1 VERAGSIMGGR
12 ILSAII
18 PVGLGLLGAM
28 LANFPVSF
36 LGGLVPPPLLVL
48 MPIYYWAI
56 VRPDLMSPFWIFVL
70 GVLQDL
76 FSGGPPGVWAASFL
90 ATYALID
97 NQRDILAGLSGVSA
111 IVGFAI
117 SALLACGSAYFIVAI
132 YFWHLPPLAPVM
144 AELAMTVFVYVF
156 AVFLL
161 GVIHHRFVGPLR
173 SDF

>member
-1 VERAGSIMGGR
+1 MERAGSIMGGR
-12 ILSAII
+12 VLSAII
-18 PVGLGLLGAM
+18 PVGLALLGVM
-28 LANFPVSF
+28 LGNFPISF

-48 MPIYYWAI
+48 MPVYYWAI

-90 ATYALID
+90 AVYALID
-97 NQRDILAGLSGVSA
+97 NQRDMLAGLSGIGA
-111 IVGFAI
+111 IIGFAV
-117 SALLACGSAYFIVAI
+117 SALLACACAYFIVAI
-132 YFWHLPPLAPVM
+132 YYWHLPPLAPVM

-156 AVFLL
+156 AVFVL
-161 GVIHHRFVGPLR
+161 GSIHHRLVGPLR

>member
-1 VERAGSIMGGR
+1 M
-12 ILSAII
+12 L
-18 PVGLGLLGAM
+18 

-48 MPIYYWAI
+48 MPVYYWAI

-97 NQRDILAGLSGVSA
+97 NQRDVLAGLSGVGA
-111 IVGFAI
+111 IIGFAVRR
-117 SALLACGSAYFIVAI
+117 C
-132 YFWHLPPLAPVM
+132 LPA
-144 AELAMTVFVYVF
+144 AS
-156 AVFLL
+156 
-161 GVIHHRFVGPLR
+161 LR
-173 SDF
+173 SSS

>member
-1 VERAGSIMGGR
+1 V
-12 ILSAII
+12 
-18 PVGLGLLGAM
+18 

-48 MPIYYWAI
+48 MPLYFWAV
-56 VRPDLMSPFWIFVL
+56 VRPDLMTPFWIFVL

-97 NQRDILAGLSGVSA
+97 NQRDMLASLSGVGA
-111 IVGFAI
+111 IVGFAVCV
-117 SALLACGSAYFIVAI
+117 LVCCGCAYLIVGI
-132 YFWHLPPLAPVM
+132 YYWHLPPLAPMM

-161 GVIHHRFVGPLR
+161 SFLHHRFVGPLR

>member
-1 VERAGSIMGGR
+1 MERAGSIMGGR
-12 ILSAII
+12 IFSAII
-18 PVGLGLLGAM
+18 PAGLGLLGVI
-28 LANFPVSF
+28 LGNFPISF

-97 NQRDILAGLSGVSA
+97 SQRDALASLSGVSA

-117 SALLACGSAYFIVAI
+117 SALLACGCAYFVVTI
-132 YFWHLPPLAPVM
+132 YYWHFPPLAPVM

-156 AVFLL
+156 AVFVL
-161 GVIHHRFVGPLR
+161 GGIHHRFVGPLR

>member
-1 VERAGSIMGGR
+1 MGGR
-12 ILSAII
+12 FLSAIT
-18 PVGLGLLGAM
+18 PVGLGLLGVM
-28 LANFPVSF
+28 LANFPVSI

-56 VRPDLMSPFWIFVL
+56 VRPDLMSPFWIFLL

-97 NQRDILAGLSGVSA
+97 NQRDMLASLSGIGA
-111 IVGFAI
+111 IVGFSV
-117 SALLACGSAYFIVAI
+117 SALLACSSAYFITSI
-132 YFWHLPPLAPVM
+132 YYWHLPPIAPVM
-144 AELAMTVFVYVF
+144 AEMAITVFVYVF
-156 AVFLL
+156 AVFIL
-161 GVIHHRFVGPLR
+161 GSIHHRFVGPLR